1 MQAAAETPAPGAVL
15 AGGGGGG
22 GLSEVE
28 VSALRAKV
36 ALLQQQ
42 LADLQPDDGEDGT
55 GWDGE
60 LASAHTALRAAA
72 ERLMAGDES
81 AQKEFDLWDK
91 RISTHPDHLAE
102 EARKLAEWEARERP
116 FFKAALENLRQL
128 IPATILRSTRASLED
143 SGMPAALSKRLWEK
157 RVLWF
162 VRMQPKAIAKLH
174 FADLSTKYSYHGC
187 DITECRAAFACL
199 PSSFENDSDGKKV
212 STVSCSPSPY
222 CLIVLLLV
230 VAGGLAYGIT

>member
-1 MQAAAETPAPGAVL
+1 M
-15 AGGGGGG
+15 
-22 GLSEVE
+22 
-28 VSALRAKV
+28 
-36 ALLQQQ
+36 
-42 LADLQPDDGEDGT
+42 
-55 GWDGE
+55 
-60 LASAHTALRAAA
+60 
-72 ERLMAGDES
+72 MAGDES

-128 IPATILRSTRASLED
+128 IPATILRSTRASLEE

-199 PSSFENDSDGKKV
+199 PSSFENDSDGNKV
-212 STVSCSPSPY
+212 SAVSC
-222 CLIVLLLV
+222 IVLSIAILSNCAAV
-230 VAGGLAYGIT
+230 GGGRRLGVRHYVTV